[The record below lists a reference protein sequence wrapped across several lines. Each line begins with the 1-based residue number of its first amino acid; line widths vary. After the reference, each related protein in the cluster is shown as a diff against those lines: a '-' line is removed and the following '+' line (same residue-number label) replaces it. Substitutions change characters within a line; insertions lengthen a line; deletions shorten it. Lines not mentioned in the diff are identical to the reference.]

1 MTAALPDESAHG
13 VPFGGPS
20 ALQTAW
26 RMMAGGAPEIV
37 GILTDIAR
45 HSPQDSTRVQ
55 ASLGLLKMAGFGS
68 PDVVAVPIVPP
79 QFNPAAGIGDGKE
92 SSALRIQARL
102 DKLRESTY
110 ASAATTDDE
119 VVDAEIVEDPS

>member
-1 MTAALPDESAHG
+1 
-13 VPFGGPS
+13 
-20 ALQTAW
+20 
-26 RMMAGGAPEIV
+26 MMAGGAPEIV
-37 GILTDIAR
+37 GILTKIAR
-45 HSPQDSTRVQ
+45 DPDAQGSVRVQ